1 MQIFLYQIYLLSC
14 YLPLFLSFSF
24 FGQIINV
31 YDQKYESAAAFWP
44 HVHRRVIIGLI
55 IAQLLLMGLFSTK
68 GLAKSTSLL
77 IAQPILTIWFHRF
90 CKGRFESAFL
100 KFPLQVSEGSTKESL
115 FMSNLGFYLASLGL
129 VARGVGLRVQFRTV
143 YI

>member
-1 MQIFLYQIYLLSC
+1 MKVDRSVILTRSSCTSDFFVGLLT
-14 YLPLFLSFSF
+14 FSFS
-24 FGQIINV
+24 QVINV

-44 HVHRRVIIGLI
+44 HVHRRVITGLI
-55 IAQLLLMGLFSTK
+55 VAQLLLMGLFSTK

-100 KFPLQVSEGSTKESL
+100 KFPLQVSDKSSK
-115 FMSNLGFYLASLGL
+115 
-129 VARGVGLRVQFRTV
+129 
-143 YI
+143 